1 MRQSRA
7 GAATTRGTDT
17 CTPERATRT
26 EQPLRTNQEFK
37 ARAENALRWL
47 NRNEAEGLTNMVEST
62 QRRLGAVIK
71 LKGARTSY

>member
-1 MRQSRA
+1 MDTGASFSRVMRKRA
-7 GAATTRGTDT
+7 WTAE
-17 CTPERATRT
+17 PEILVRREVPA
-26 EQPLRTNQEFK
+26 EFQTSSPS
-37 ARAENALRWL
+37 ENALRWL